1 LVVVKVAL
9 DPAQARLAG
18 VGDGVGV
25 GLALAAGAGLLEVTV
40 EVDDDVDALEAV
52 LLVVVVAVL
61 ESLVELPEVDAA
73 VDVLKV
79 SEPVLLVVL
88 T

>member
-1 LVVVKVAL
+1 MVVKVAL
-9 DPAQARLAG
+9 DPAQVRLAG

-40 EVDDDVDALEAV
+40 EVEMLEAS
-52 LLVVVVAVL
+52 LLVVAVVVL
-61 ESLVELPEVDAA
+61 ESPEEVPDEVAA